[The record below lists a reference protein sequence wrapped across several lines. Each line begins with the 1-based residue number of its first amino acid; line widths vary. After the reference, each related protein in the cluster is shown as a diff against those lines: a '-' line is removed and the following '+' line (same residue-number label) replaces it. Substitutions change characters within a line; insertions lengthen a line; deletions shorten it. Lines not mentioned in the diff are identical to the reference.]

1 MTVVALSCQEI
12 KCYSNLPLLGIKE
25 KSLLFEDFTFPH
37 ALKHHLVNSHI
48 DVYLDFDE
56 ECI

>member
-25 KSLLFEDFTFPH
+25 KKFTIRG
-37 ALKHHLVNSHI
+37 LYIST
-48 DVYLDFDE
+48 
-56 ECI
+56 CT